1 MTVFDIAY
9 SLNASDKIEADTYE
23 EANEKLKAK
32 LKSEGIDLENKFTYE
47 EYDVVEEEK

>member
-9 SLNASDKIEADTYE
+9 SLNATDKIEADTYE

-32 LKSEGIDLENKFTYE
+32 LKSEGIDLEKYTYE